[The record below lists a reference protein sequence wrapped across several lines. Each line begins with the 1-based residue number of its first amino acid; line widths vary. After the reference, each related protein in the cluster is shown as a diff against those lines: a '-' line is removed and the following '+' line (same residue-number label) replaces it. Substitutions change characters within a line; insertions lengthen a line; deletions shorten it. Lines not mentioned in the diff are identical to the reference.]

1 MENNHPGISDPELFF
16 TPPPPLIFPT
26 FHPFTP
32 PASRGADARRLAA
45 ELMEINPALISRPL
59 SFLLFF
65 TSLLSQID
73 SQTVFFS
80 LIITQ
85 NKCLVRTP
93 WLYEYKDLVSSVFA
107 MRLFLKTI
115 HFPRRLAICLAIKEA
130 SAHGGRGRVSAGC
143 LAGWRPW
150 RRWSSYL
157 PRCQLQHIKDGL
169 NMFPGNIAH
178 SPQHRSVLL
187 REAILGAADKL
198 IFVYNLS
205 QKIQMIG

>member
-1 MENNHPGISDPELFF
+1 
-16 TPPPPLIFPT
+16 
-26 FHPFTP
+26 
-32 PASRGADARRLAA
+32 
-45 ELMEINPALISRPL
+45 
-59 SFLLFF
+59 
-65 TSLLSQID
+65 
-73 SQTVFFS
+73 
-80 LIITQ
+80 
-85 NKCLVRTP
+85 
-93 WLYEYKDLVSSVFA
+93 

-115 HFPRRLAICLAIKEA
+115 NFYRRLAICLAIKEP
-130 SAHGGRGRVSAGC
+130 SAYARGRVSAGC
-143 LAGWRPW
+143 LAGWRPS

-187 REAILGAADKL
+187 REAILGAPDKL